1 MNRSIVLKRKQR
13 DRRKRS
19 VRKNLSGTTDVPRVS
34 VYRSN
39 KHIYAQIIDDQ
50 NHKTIVSSSDK
61 ALKNKIGKN
70 IEVASLVGEDLG
82 KKAKAKKV
90 EKVVFDRSGY
100 KYHGKIKA
108 LADGLRKA
116 GLKF

>member
-1 MNRSIVLKRKQR
+1 MNRNILTKQKQR
-13 DRRKRS
+13 SRRKRS
-19 VRKNLSGTTDVPRVS
+19 VRKNLTGTTKVPRVS
-34 VYRSN
+34 VFRSN
-39 KHIYAQIIDDQ
+39 KHIYAQIIDDETR
-50 NHKTIVSSSDK
+50 KTIVGSSDK
-61 ALKNKIGKN
+61 AIKGKVGKN

-90 EKVVFDRSGY
+90 DKVVFDRSGY

-116 GLKF
+116 GLRF